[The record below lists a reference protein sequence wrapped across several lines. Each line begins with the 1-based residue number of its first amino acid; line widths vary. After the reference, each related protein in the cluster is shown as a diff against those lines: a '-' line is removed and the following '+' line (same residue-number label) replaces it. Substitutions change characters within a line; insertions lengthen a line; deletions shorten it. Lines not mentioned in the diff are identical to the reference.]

1 NGKVRRQREKTTVL
15 SSGPACDAVLL
26 SLGLRKP
33 SPDTFDFK
41 ELPKTKGRY
50 TILERETFDSRI
62 KFGIHCNLQSAIN

>member
-1 NGKVRRQREKTTVL
+1 
-15 SSGPACDAVLL
+15 L